1 MKRVAKCFDLGAL
14 SRSQCLHTA
23 TAENDIESVQRL
35 LRAGVQAN
43 QQDDFYSTPLHIAAW
58 RGDVEIA
65 QMLLKH
71 GAQANE
77 KRMDGR
83 TPLDLAELRLRG
95 VGDTPVEGLPVA
107 SMNGNYRDV
116 AALLREATEG
126 EDVVLHFDLEQFST
140 GDAMFV
146 CTSIGG
152 VRKASLRVD
161 PETEHLFS
169 VQEALARHLNVSQA
183 RLRLVKQGAMQLPT
197 EAENGMTLAQLF
209 QGSPTQNESLE
220 SLPIEMSSL
229 GSRADH
235 KKNLALNDL
244 SVLSLST
251 CASEEDLTLDTPPEH
266 PCTFQ

>member
-1 MKRVAKCFDLGAL
+1 M
-14 SRSQCLHTA
+14 
-23 TAENDIESVQRL
+23 
-35 LRAGVQAN
+35 
-43 QQDDFYSTPLHIAAW
+43 
-58 RGDVEIA
+58 EIT

-95 VGDTPVEGLPVA
+95 VGDARVEGLPVE
-107 SMNGNYRDV
+107 SIDGNYRDV

-126 EDVVLHFDLEQFST
+126 EDVVLHFDLELSGT
-140 GDAMFV
+140 GDAMLV

-169 VQEALARHLNVSQA
+169 VQEALAGHLNVSQA
-183 RLRLVKQGAMQLPT
+183 RLRLVKQGTSQLPT

-209 QGSPTQNESLE
+209 QGLPTQDET
-220 SLPIEMSSL
+220 IEKSFL
-229 GSRADH
+229 GSRRNH
-235 KKNLALNDL
+235 KENLDLNDL

-251 CASEEDLTLDTPPEH
+251 CASEADLTLDMPPE
-266 PCTFQ
+266 